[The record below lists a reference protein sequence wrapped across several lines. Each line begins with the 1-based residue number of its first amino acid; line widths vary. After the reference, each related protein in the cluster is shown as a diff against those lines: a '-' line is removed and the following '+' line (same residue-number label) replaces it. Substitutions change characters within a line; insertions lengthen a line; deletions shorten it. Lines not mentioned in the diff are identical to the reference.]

1 MRTLSASAFAGVMIL
16 SPLCVAQSIFD
27 GTWRPDPQKSTPGQ
41 KTAKKDGK
49 TVAEMKVVV

>member
-27 GTWRPDPQKSTPGQ
+27 GTWRPDPQKPTPGQ